1 MKLLKKII
9 RISTQ
14 WTVYFL
20 LGVPLMA
27 LAVGLAIIGF
37 AFLPEYDDSFK
48 DLRQAVK
55 DAILDTKEMLIKDF
69 NLSDNV

>member
-9 RISTQ
+9 RIFTQ

-69 NLSDNV
+69 NL

>member
-1 MKLLKKII
+1 MKLFKKII
-9 RISTQ
+9 RFSTQ
-14 WTVYFL
+14 WTVYFV

-48 DLRQAVK
+48 DLMRAIK
-55 DAILDTKEMLIKDF
+55 DSIIDTKDMLVRDF
-69 NLSDNV
+69 NFSDNA

>member
-1 MKLLKKII
+1 MKLFKKII
-9 RISTQ
+9 RLFTQ
-14 WTVYFL
+14 WTVYFF

-37 AFLPEYDDSFK
+37 AFLPEYDDTFK
-48 DLRQAVK
+48 DLRKAVK

-69 NLSDNV
+69 NFSDNA

>member
-1 MKLLKKII
+1 MKLFKKII
-9 RISTQ
+9 RVSTQ
-14 WTVYFL
+14 WTVYFF

-27 LAVGLAIIGF
+27 LAVGLAVIGF

-48 DLRQAVK
+48 DLMRSIK
-55 DAILDTKEMLIKDF
+55 DAVVDTKEMLIKDF